1 MRSEKANPT
10 LILTM
15 ALTMGESQLQRIIK
29 DLQDAVSELGKEFK
43 EMGDP
48 ITDDSTNLH
57 KFFYRLEYLLQ
68 FDLKEKSTLL
78 GNKKDYWDY
87 FCDCLAK
94 VKGANDGIRFVK
106 STPELKTSLGK
117 GRAFLRYSLV
127 HQRLADTLQQC
138 FMNDGVT
145 RDWYYARSPFLKSK
159 TCLEIVGYLYEL
171 TEVQFDLASRG
182 YDLDA
187 SWPMFARR
195 TVMSS
200 GSSSYLWRSPSRS
213 SSMSSL
219 LSTNFQNQEFPSN
232 LEPNNS
238 LNVEPLDSLDEMR
251 IELDETERRTRE
263 LESHVKQLVKE
274 NQDLHN
280 SLQLQLEM
288 SKEEREANNSI
299 VKGTEYLIKMI
310 KELQQQHAFSQ
321 STLSIVQEL
330 QMCLSTFKSG
340 ERERE
345 KRKPQKGCPKEIM
358 QLQSPLQELEE
369 YNTSVSASNANDV
382 HDVQG
387 NSDLSEQY
395 NSIIPRKKCFFKDE
409 SNKDIYFQNEQRF
422 QTDNALENIH
432 EYRHENQTLSTFK
445 ENLKKSEGKYESNVQ
460 GHTKHLTVMEV
471 MDSLL
476 KSDFETAPPVFEEDR
491 DFLLKRIASL
501 ESSLAEVLEEYKKL
515 NEECSLKEETH
526 QQNDKIKTQQLHI
539 LEQQLTEMS
548 QTLCVNKKENSLLT
562 EDRNLLARTIENL
575 EEQTTKQNLLI
586 KDLTEKN
593 NNLLFHNKKLN
604 EAEAVLQ
611 HENTKLQQTLHL
623 LEAQKEAF
631 CESEKSLRNLL
642 DTALVSVDEK
652 EKKVLE
658 LNKEFDESLHIYR
671 KLCLEKDEKYNTL
684 ENCFKEMQ
692 GQEQEKKSYF
702 SLLQTEHNNAI
713 VLIEQLEKSIASLKE
728 KSLNV
733 ELHNKC
739 MCQEAVD
746 KFYDLANKMEI
757 CAKQSHKIDES
768 VMVEK
773 SNLEQKSPL
782 EKNAEDITNRMTMIE
797 KQLQLSF
804 DEMKRLQKETR
815 EDRVMLNR
823 TNEDKVSALEKLAVT
838 EAMLS
843 ENQSQ
848 VQQLKKHIEQLNVGH
863 MEEVMKFNE
872 REERLIEEK
881 EKMSI
886 QKSHLEEKYSCM
898 KVEFAQVEKQA
909 EKTRVE
915 HSETKEKLKN
925 ANADITTLN
934 AQCFSLTKENGNL
947 YSDIAALELS
957 KLALEE
963 KLKNHEA
970 SLSTVMV
977 LQEKLLETENKLKS
991 THGSS
996 QEEISTMKFHY
1007 STEILNYQTRVKAI
1021 TEECESLKQ
1030 QLEKEKH
1037 IHLELQ
1043 QEISR
1048 IENVESEQNKKL
1060 TDELKIRTDFESII
1074 TKYEENAKILMESL
1088 ARKED
1093 ELETANKEAKE
1104 QFRELCNIK
1113 KEKESNEQK
1122 MIANIDDLNK
1132 TKQYLEERLI
1142 ELISLCGRIFC
1153 YYCCNNYVM
1162 TKHSGKKERCCQACY
1177 KKDEISN
1184 ACDSGDSTRQEAP
1197 ATAGK
1202 RGVTVTE
1209 ESKDTVF
1216 DIITDEELDH
1226 VLNSTSLSEDQNSL
1240 EQYTPDLNSSS
1251 TSLATDDSEDI
1262 QIAQDN
1268 EIHLLTT
1275 GELMLKVPLTVE
1287 EVMNFGESNRELFIK
1302 SGTYSIIPITVTQ
1315 PGLTITWIFS
1325 SDTKSITFSVVYQ
1338 ETESAPLDQ
1347 CKVLIPMIRCNS
1359 HKESIQGE
1367 LKVRNPGIYSLI
1379 FDNTFSRFISKRV
1392 FYRLGV
1398 EQPVVYDGSDLP

>member
-1 MRSEKANPT
+1 MSK
-10 LILTM
+10 
-15 ALTMGESQLQRIIK
+15 QLATK
-29 DLQDAVSELGKEFK
+29 DLSEGSASLCSILEVPDLVENPINLFSNSKIATLFHHIFQIIAVK
-43 EMGDP
+43 
-48 ITDDSTNLH
+48 
-57 KFFYRLEYLLQ
+57 
-68 FDLKEKSTLL
+68 
-78 GNKKDYWDY
+78 
-87 FCDCLAK
+87 LAE
-94 VKGANDGIRFVK
+94 D
-106 STPELKTSLGK
+106 
-117 GRAFLRYSLV
+117 
-127 HQRLADTLQQC
+127 Q
-138 FMNDGVT
+138 
-145 RDWYYARSPFLKSK
+145 DWYYARSPFLKSK

-195 TVMSS
+195 TMMSS

-274 NQDLHN
+274 NQDLQN

-340 ERERE
+340 EHERE

-369 YNTSVSASNANDV
+369 YNASVSASNANDV
-382 HDVQG
+382 QG
-387 NSDLSEQY
+387 NSNLSEQY
-395 NSIIPRKKCFFKDE
+395 NSIIPRKKCFFNDE

-476 KSDFETAPPVFEEDR
+476 KSDFETASPVFEEDR

-515 NEECSLKEETH
+515 KEECSLKEETH

-548 QTLCVNKKENSLLT
+548 QTLCVNKKENSQLT
-562 EDRNLLARTIENL
+562 EDRNLLARTIEDL
-575 EEQTTKQNLLI
+575 EEQTTKQNLQI

-642 DTALVSVDEK
+642 DTALVSVDQK

-658 LNKEFDESLHIYR
+658 LNKAFDESLHIYR

-692 GQEQEKKSYF
+692 GQEQETKSNF

-713 VLIEQLEKSIASLKE
+713 VLIAQLEKSIASLKE

-757 CAKQSHKIDES
+757 CAKQSHKMDES

-773 SNLEQKSPL
+773 SKLEQKAPL
-782 EKNAEDITNRMTMIE
+782 EKNAEDITNRMTLIE
-797 KQLQLSF
+797 NQLQLSF

-823 TNEDKVSALEKLAVT
+823 TNEDKVNALEKLAVT
-838 EAMLS
+838 ETMLC
-843 ENQSQ
+843 ENQSH

-863 MEEVMKFNE
+863 MEEVMKFKE

-886 QKSHLEEKYSCM
+886 EKSHLEEKYSCM
-898 KVEFAQVEKQA
+898 KVEFDQIEKQA

-915 HSETKEKLKN
+915 HSETKEKLKS

-934 AQCFSLTKENGNL
+934 AQCFSLTKENGKL

-970 SLSTVMV
+970 SLATVMV

-996 QEEISTMKFHY
+996 QEEISTIKFHY

-1060 TDELKIRTDFESII
+1060 TDELKIRTDFESVI

-1184 ACDSGDSTRQEAP
+1184 ACDSGDSTQHEAP

-1226 VLNSTSLSEDQNSL
+1226 VLNTTSLSEDQNSL

-1287 EVMNFGESNRELFIK
+1287 EVMHFGESNRELFIK
-1302 SGTYSIIPITVTQ
+1302 SGTYSIIPITVNQ

>member
-1 MRSEKANPT
+1 
-10 LILTM
+10 
-15 ALTMGESQLQRIIK
+15 
-29 DLQDAVSELGKEFK
+29 
-43 EMGDP
+43 
-48 ITDDSTNLH
+48 
-57 KFFYRLEYLLQ
+57 
-68 FDLKEKSTLL
+68 
-78 GNKKDYWDY
+78 
-87 FCDCLAK
+87 
-94 VKGANDGIRFVK
+94 
-106 STPELKTSLGK
+106 
-117 GRAFLRYSLV
+117 
-127 HQRLADTLQQC
+127 
-138 FMNDGVT
+138 
-145 RDWYYARSPFLKSK
+145 
-159 TCLEIVGYLYEL
+159 
-171 TEVQFDLASRG
+171 
-182 YDLDA
+182 
-187 SWPMFARR
+187 
-195 TVMSS
+195 
-200 GSSSYLWRSPSRS
+200 
-213 SSMSSL
+213 
-219 LSTNFQNQEFPSN
+219 
-232 LEPNNS
+232 
-238 LNVEPLDSLDEMR
+238 MR

-274 NQDLHN
+274 NQDLQN

-340 ERERE
+340 EHERE

-369 YNTSVSASNANDV
+369 YNASVSASNANDV
-382 HDVQG
+382 QG
-387 NSDLSEQY
+387 NSNLSEQY
-395 NSIIPRKKCFFKDE
+395 NSIIPRKKCFFNDE

-476 KSDFETAPPVFEEDR
+476 KSDFETASPVFEEDR

-515 NEECSLKEETH
+515 KEECSLKEETH

-548 QTLCVNKKENSLLT
+548 QTLCVNKKENSQLT
-562 EDRNLLARTIENL
+562 EDRNLLARTIEDL
-575 EEQTTKQNLLI
+575 EEQTTKQNLQI

-642 DTALVSVDEK
+642 DTALVSVDQK

-658 LNKEFDESLHIYR
+658 LNKAFDESLHIYR

-692 GQEQEKKSYF
+692 GQEQETKSNF

-713 VLIEQLEKSIASLKE
+713 VLIAQLEKSIASLKE

-757 CAKQSHKIDES
+757 CAKQSHKMDES

-773 SNLEQKSPL
+773 SKLEQKAPL
-782 EKNAEDITNRMTMIE
+782 EKNAEDITNRMTLIE
-797 KQLQLSF
+797 NQLQLSF

-823 TNEDKVSALEKLAVT
+823 TNEDKVNALEKLAVT
-838 EAMLS
+838 ETMLC
-843 ENQSQ
+843 ENQSH

-863 MEEVMKFNE
+863 MEEVMKFKE

-886 QKSHLEEKYSCM
+886 EKSHLEEKYSCM
-898 KVEFAQVEKQA
+898 KVEFDQIEKQA

-915 HSETKEKLKN
+915 HSETKEKLKS

-934 AQCFSLTKENGNL
+934 AQCFSLTKENGKL

-970 SLSTVMV
+970 SLATVMV

-996 QEEISTMKFHY
+996 QEEISTIKFHY

-1060 TDELKIRTDFESII
+1060 TDELKIRTDFESVI

-1184 ACDSGDSTRQEAP
+1184 ACDSGDSTQHEAP

-1226 VLNSTSLSEDQNSL
+1226 VLNTTSLSEDQNSL

-1287 EVMNFGESNRELFIK
+1287 EVMHFGESNRELFIK
-1302 SGTYSIIPITVTQ
+1302 SGTYSIIPITVNQ